1 MVSTVEVLFD
11 KAAQDYDRARR
22 QLVPC
27 FDELY
32 GTVLGLLP
40 FERRAGVRILDLG
53 AGTGLLSAL
62 VAEALPNA
70 RITLVDFSEAML
82 KKARLRFAS
91 EPARFDFEVMDYA
104 KEPLVG
110 EYDAVISALS
120 IHHLDDGEK
129 RKLFRKVREILPEG
143 GVFVNADQVLGTT
156 PEIEGRYHEWWLHEA
171 REAGVSE
178 YDLAASLERI
188 EQDKNATLKSQL
200 AWLEEA
206 GFEEVDC
213 PYKNHR
219 FAVYGGRKSRK
230 TVPID
235 TRAYDGEDSTDG

>member
-1 MVSTVEVLFD
+1 MSTVEILFD
-11 KAAQDYDRARR
+11 RAAQDYDRARR

-70 RITLVDFSEAML
+70 WITLVDFSEAML

-129 RKLFRKVREILPEG
+129 RRLFRKVREILPEG

>member
-1 MVSTVEVLFD
+1 MSTVEILFD
-11 KAAQDYDRARR
+11 KAAQEYDRARR

-70 RITLVDFSEAML
+70 WITLVDFSEAML

-129 RKLFRKVREILPEG
+129 RRLFRKVREILPEG

-171 REAGVSE
+171 RKAGVSE

>member
-1 MVSTVEVLFD
+1 VSTVEVLFD
-11 KAAQDYDRARR
+11 RAARDYDRARR

-32 GTVLGLLP
+32 GTVLSLLR
-40 FERRAGVRILDLG
+40 FRQWAEVSILDLG

-62 VAEALPNA
+62 VAGALPKA
-70 RITLVDFSEAML
+70 RMTLVDFSEAML
-82 KKARLRFAS
+82 KKARRRFAS
-91 EPARFDFEVMDYA
+91 ESARFDVEVMDYA

-120 IHHLDDGEK
+120 IHHLEDGEK
-129 RKLFRKVREILPEG
+129 RRLFRKVYEILPEG
-143 GVFVNADQVLGTT
+143 GIFVNADQVLGTT

-171 REAGVSE
+171 RDAGVSE
-178 YDLAASLERI
+178 HDLAASLERI
-188 EQDKNATLKSQL
+188 EQDKNATLESQL
-200 AWLEEA
+200 GWLEEA

-219 FAVYGGRKSRK
+219 FAVYGGRKPRK
-230 TVPID
+230 AVPID
-235 TRAYDGEDSTDG
+235 TKVYDGEDLTDG

>member
-1 MVSTVEVLFD
+1 MSMVEVLFD

-82 KKARLRFAS
+82 KKARRRFAS
-91 EPARFDFEVMDYA
+91 ESARFDFEVMDYA

-129 RKLFRKVREILPEG
+129 RRLFRKVREILPEG

-156 PEIEGRYHEWWLHEA
+156 PEVDEA

-188 EQDKNATLKSQL
+188 EQYKNATLKSQL

-219 FAVYGGRKSRK
+219 FAVYGGRKPRK

>member
-1 MVSTVEVLFD
+1 M
-11 KAAQDYDRARR
+11 
-22 QLVPC
+22 
-27 FDELY
+27 
-32 GTVLGLLP
+32 P

-70 RITLVDFSEAML
+70 RLTLVDFSEAML

-129 RKLFRKVREILPEG
+129 RRLFHKVREILPEG

-156 PEIEGRYHEWWLHEA
+156 PEIEGRYHEWWLHEV

-178 YDLAASLERI
+178 YDLTASLERI

>member
-1 MVSTVEVLFD
+1 
-11 KAAQDYDRARR
+11 
-22 QLVPC
+22 
-27 FDELY
+27 
-32 GTVLGLLP
+32 
-40 FERRAGVRILDLG
+40 
-53 AGTGLLSAL
+53 
-62 VAEALPNA
+62 
-70 RITLVDFSEAML
+70 
-82 KKARLRFAS
+82 LRFAS

-129 RKLFRKVREILPEG
+129 RRLFRKVREILPEG
-143 GVFVNADQVLGTT
+143 GDFVNADQVLGTT

>member
-1 MVSTVEVLFD
+1 VSTVEVLFD
-11 KAAQDYDRARR
+11 RAARDYDRARR

-32 GTVLGLLP
+32 GTVLGLLR
-40 FERRAGVRILDLG
+40 FGQRAEVSILDLG

-62 VAEALPNA
+62 VAGALPNA
-70 RITLVDFSEAML
+70 RMTLVDFSEAML
-82 KKARLRFAS
+82 KKARRRFAS
-91 EPARFDFEVMDYA
+91 ESARFDFEVMDYA

-120 IHHLDDGEK
+120 IHHLEDEEK
-129 RKLFRKVREILPEG
+129 RRLFRKVYEILPEG

-178 YDLAASLERI
+178 NDLAASLERI
-188 EQDKNATLKSQL
+188 EQDKNATLESQL
-200 AWLEEA
+200 GWLEEA

-219 FAVYGGRKSRK
+219 FAVYGGRKLRK
-230 TVPID
+230 AVPID
-235 TRAYDGEDSTDG
+235 TKVYDGEDSKDG

>member
-1 MVSTVEVLFD
+1 VSTVEILFD

-70 RITLVDFSEAML
+70 WITLVDFSEAML

-129 RKLFRKVREILPEG
+129 RRLFRKVREILPEG
-143 GVFVNADQVLGTT
+143 
-156 PEIEGRYHEWWLHEA
+156 
-171 REAGVSE
+171 E

>member
-1 MVSTVEVLFD
+1 MSTIEILFD

-129 RKLFRKVREILPEG
+129 RRLFRKVHEILPEG
-143 GVFVNADQVLGTT
+143 GVFVNVDQVLGTT

-188 EQDKNATLKSQL
+188 EHDKNATLKSQL

>member
-1 MVSTVEVLFD
+1 MSTVEVLFD

-129 RKLFRKVREILPEG
+129 RRLFRKVREILPEG

-156 PEIEGRYHEWWLHEA
+156 PEIEDRYHEWWLHEA

-200 AWLEEA
+200 VWLEEA

-213 PYKNHR
+213 TYKNHR
-219 FAVYGGRKSRK
+219 FAVYGGTKSRK

>member
-1 MVSTVEVLFD
+1 MSTVEILFD

-62 VAEALPNA
+62 VAEVLPNA

-91 EPARFDFEVMDYA
+91 EAARFDFEVMDYA

-110 EYDAVISALS
+110 DYDAVISALS

-129 RKLFRKVREILPEG
+129 RRLFRKVREILPEG